1 MKRRF
6 TCEPSSALCGD
17 AVQSLAS
24 RLGLHWRPHTRRA
37 TVRGCEHFFRLANG
51 SVADCQLPRG
61 HRAQV
66 HESRSDAGYVITWT
80 DAAPFDAIGDGR
92 LFVPGE
98 IDLDDVVTSHP
109 AAPPPPELRLPP
121 PELRDGL

>member
-1 MKRRF
+1 M
-6 TCEPSSALCGD
+6 
-17 AVQSLAS
+17 
-24 RLGLHWRPHTRRA
+24 
-37 TVRGCEHFFRLANG
+37 RGCEHVFRLADG
-51 SVADCQLPRG
+51 SAADCQLPRG
-61 HRAQV
+61 HRAQI